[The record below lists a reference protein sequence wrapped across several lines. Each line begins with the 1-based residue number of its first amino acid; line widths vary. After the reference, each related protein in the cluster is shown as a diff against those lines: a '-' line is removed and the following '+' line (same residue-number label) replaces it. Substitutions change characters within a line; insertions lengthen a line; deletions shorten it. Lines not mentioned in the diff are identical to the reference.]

1 MDNLQHLSGH
11 RYNSDQLVIICNM
24 KKIQVLAVAVH
35 PDDVELCCSGTLMME
50 KMHGKTIGVVD
61 LTRGELGTRGTPELR
76 LRRKLQLRQDHG
88 SGYPGKPGYG
98 RWVFSE

>member
-1 MDNLQHLSGH
+1 
-11 RYNSDQLVIICNM
+11 M

-50 KMHGKTIGVVD
+50 KGLGKTVGVVD

-76 LRRKLQLRQDHG
+76 RQEADAASKIMG
-88 SGYPGKPGYG
+88 AGYSGKPRYA
-98 RWVFSE
+98 RRVFPK